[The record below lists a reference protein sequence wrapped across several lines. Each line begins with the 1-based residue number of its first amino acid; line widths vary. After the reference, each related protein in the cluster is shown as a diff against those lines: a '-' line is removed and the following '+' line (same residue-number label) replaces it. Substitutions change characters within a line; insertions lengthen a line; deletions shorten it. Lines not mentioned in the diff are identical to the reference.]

1 MSRNGRPL
9 EHRALSILKWTVSCF
24 LFLMMGITFV
34 DVLGRYVF
42 NAPIF
47 GAAEMIQFLLAVT
60 VFSGLVL
67 ASLQD
72 SHIAVTIFLPKIRKR
87 IPFGHD
93 LAVAMFSAGGLL
105 LIAIEFARISFHALM
120 INRTTIVL
128 EWPIALVSVPST
140 FFCIAAAVVQMMWL
154 YRRWS

>member
-72 SHIAVTIFLPKIRKR
+72 SHIAVTIFYRKFASGCPSGMTLR
-87 IPFGHD
+87 WPCFR
-93 LAVAMFSAGGLL
+93 LAV
-105 LIAIEFARISFHALM
+105 
-120 INRTTIVL
+120 
-128 EWPIALVSVPST
+128 
-140 FFCIAAAVVQMMWL
+140 CC
-154 YRRWS
+154 